1 MAAPPSPQDRF
12 EKHWCEPLAKP
23 GLKQMASSMRRGEV
37 PGIHAVNPRV
47 FNIVI
52 FAGIVTVGASMAM
65 PAQADGGSA
74 IEQCRRYQRDSSVAQ
89 PIGSS
94 DGVPRQ
100 CSTYHG
106 DVRRLHG
113 INLPS
118 PLLCF
123 CICLVGGSSKN
134 SIEMC
139 LCICMCG
146 SCDVGYR
153 HIYIV
158 RYTSIY
164 IYICMYIY
172 IDRAS
177 CC

>member
-1 MAAPPSPQDRF
+1 
-12 EKHWCEPLAKP
+12 
-23 GLKQMASSMRRGEV
+23 
-37 PGIHAVNPRV
+37 
-47 FNIVI
+47 
-52 FAGIVTVGASMAM
+52 MAM

-123 CICLVGGSSKN
+123 CICLVGGSSN
-134 SIEMC
+134 NNIEMC

-146 SCDVGYR
+146 SCVVVYR
-153 HIYIV
+153 HICIV
-158 RYTSIY
+158 RYIY
-164 IYICMYIY
+164 IYTYLYLYIY
-172 IDRAS
+172 ISSVMLLCILQAWPFKLMGSERSSSYNYEGSIAALRDGLVHPAS
-177 CC
+177 STCIQQVPWRR